1 MFSIKYSKKKEKSYI
16 IKMKSVVLLV
26 LLATAFATN
35 LAAFEKLEKSKLGK
49 TLLNTIAIQM

>member
-1 MFSIKYSKKKEKSYI
+1 
-16 IKMKSVVLLV
+16 MKSIVLLV